1 MDKKIIYDDID
12 SGFDEIIEYRIT
24 IKKNIEDIEHIK
36 ETIKQNYVECIE
48 KETKNFFGLDSVHFQ
63 NKVIELEY
71 LNIIEMEQYINSRI
85 YGDYYKLFILMKEY
99 LEDKLL
105 VSQYRSIKE
114 FSKLKK
120 YPIYKDLDK
129 KTKYEFD
136 VINDM
141 HQDVIYIIKRVN
153 EIHHQNDETIHSTQ
167 QAVSQGINLDNYIIN
182 QQHINEELLL
192 TNELHEKYVRVY
204 HKFHKKL
211 LKNFMEKISLL
222 YQQMNN
228 YILGDEINTSTSDD
242 VVSETSS
249 FNDECTS
256 LFELG
261 NFSGEQPQSSSSS
274 TS

>member
-24 IKKNIEDIEHIK
+24 IKKYIEDIEHIK

-71 LNIIEMEQYINSRI
+71 LNILEMEQYINSRI
-85 YGDYYKLFILMKEY
+85 YGDYYKLFILMKDY

-105 VSQYRSIKE
+105 VSQYKSIKE

-141 HQDVIYIIKRVN
+141 HQDVIHIIKRVN
-153 EIHHQNDETIHSTQ
+153 EIHYQNDETIHSTQ

-204 HKFHKKL
+204 HRFHKKL
-211 LKNFMEKISLL
+211 LKNFIEKMTLL

-228 YILGDEINTSTSDD
+228 YILGDEINTPSGDD
-242 VVSETSS
+242 AISETSS

-256 LFELG
+256 LFNLS
-261 NFSGEQPQSSSSS
+261 NFSGEQPPSSS
-274 TS
+274 